1 MIQGDNWANM
11 SPGESFIEMMN
22 AMKFD
27 ALALGNHEFDFGQE
41 ELKKRISAAALPVL
55 GANVEGLDA
64 VKPFVILERGGNRVG
79 IIGIVTEE
87 APVATHPRKVTG
99 LSPSQGT
106 ETPPRAGYSS
116 RSFNGTNRHQVPLRH
131 PEI

>member
-1 MIQGDNWANM
+1 MLLLAAGDMIQGENWANM
-11 SPGESFIEMMN
+11 SQGESFIEMMN

-27 ALALGNHEFDFGQE
+27 ALVLGNHEFDFGQA
-41 ELKKRISAAALPVL
+41 ELKKRISAATFPVL

-87 APVATHPRKVTG
+87 APVATPPRNVTG
-99 LSPSQGT
+99 VRFLPSA
-106 ETPPRAGYSS
+106 ET
-116 RSFNGTNRHQVPLRH
+116 V
-131 PEI
+131 EK